1 MKKESSGGMGR
12 DPGVSGTRSRTFGLR
27 TIGSDPCR
35 ISCVAVQNS
44 AMAPKPRH
52 STRFELCPF
61 SPFISNEENGH
72 KQARCRSL
80 LLFRGRKHEV
90 DL

>member
-1 MKKESSGGMGR
+1 MGR

-27 TIGSDPCR
+27 TIGSEPCR

-44 AMAPKPRH
+44 AMARKPRH

-61 SPFISNEENGH
+61 IVSPRENTRGEENGH
-72 KQARCRSL
+72 KQGA
-80 LLFRGRKHEV
+80 EV
-90 DL
+90 LISEE